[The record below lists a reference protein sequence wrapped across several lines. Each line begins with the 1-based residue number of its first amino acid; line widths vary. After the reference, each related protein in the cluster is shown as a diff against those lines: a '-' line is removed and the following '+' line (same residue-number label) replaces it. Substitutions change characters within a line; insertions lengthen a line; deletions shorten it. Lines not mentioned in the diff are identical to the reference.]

1 MKALRSLLVMRR
13 ESELLTIIKYEL

>member
-13 ESELLTIIKYEL
+13 ESEMLTIIKYEL